1 MKVLGILA
9 GAIDRLMAKASR
21 KVATPNI
28 SKGWG
33 VRTPWTL
40 LLGADPKKKKEM
52 EQLLSIYQAPIL
64 TFYLAKGLKKEDAED
79 LTQVLLMDFFLVKG
93 SHRQAVPAKGRFRNY
108 LLAAASHAM
117 ADERKHRTAKRR
129 GGSKALVSVDK
140 LKEAEHAWEPSSSH
154 TPEEAFDRQ
163 WALSTWRAAKA
174 LFQKRAERALV
185 EAFDLFYD
193 PRSKLS
199 QQEAARKLGISV
211 AAFNSRLYTARRQLF
226 ACLREIVRPT
236 VESED
241 DLAAELAKMRD
252 LLNDIGL

>member
-1 MKVLGILA
+1 
-9 GAIDRLMAKASR
+9 MAKSSR
-21 KVATPNI
+21 KVATQDI

-33 VRTPWTL
+33 IRTPWTL

-52 EQLLSIYQAPIL
+52 EQLLSIYQAPLL
-64 TFYLAKGLKKEDAED
+64 TFYLSKGLKKEDAED
-79 LTQVLLMDFFLVKG
+79 LTQALLMDFFLVKG

-117 ADERKHRTAKRR
+117 ADERKRRTAKRR
-129 GGSKALVSVDK
+129 GGSKALISIDK
-140 LKEAEHAWEPSSSH
+140 LKEAEHAWEPSSNH

-163 WALSTWRAAKA
+163 WAMSTWQAARA
-174 LFQKRAERALV
+174 LFKKRAERTLV

-193 PRSKLS
+193 PKSQLS
-199 QQEAARKLGISV
+199 QQEAARRLGISV

-226 ACLREIVRPT
+226 VCLREIVRPT
-236 VESED
+236 VEREE

-252 LLNDIGL
+252 LLNDVGL